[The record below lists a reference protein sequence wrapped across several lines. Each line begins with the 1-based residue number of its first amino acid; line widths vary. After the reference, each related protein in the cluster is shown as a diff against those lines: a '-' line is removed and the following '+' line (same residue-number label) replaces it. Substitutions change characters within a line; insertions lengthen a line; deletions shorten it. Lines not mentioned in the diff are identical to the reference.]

1 MYNPA
6 VNSLHLHH
14 SIFII
19 KYNYIHMVYK
29 LCESHTNSHL
39 GLGHI
44 GLANFQ
50 SQFDS
55 VYTDWNSSLGA

>member
-19 KYNYIHMVYK
+19 KYNYILMVYK
-29 LCESHTNSHL
+29 LCVSHTNSHL

-44 GLANFQ
+44 GLAHFQ
-50 SQFDS
+50 
-55 VYTDWNSSLGA
+55 